1 VNHEFITFKTVH
13 NQNELNPQGGFMS
26 QKLRKIM
33 VEKVVTIEPKAS
45 ALQAAEL
52 MNMHEI
58 GCIVVVDHEKP
69 VGILTERDMLKR
81 VICKSKSSKT
91 VKVIDLMSKPLVSGS
106 PDMRAGDAAKIMFER
121 NIKKLP
127 VVENGQ
133 LLGLVTLTDLL
144 RSPGVVEF
152 LNTIS
157 LDGTSNRIRKA
168 AGLYYDP
175 MKQHRRTCPLS
186 MKEGT
191 VMGCTNVKCMWWADD
206 ECAVTKLARQNP
218 MEDMINANIAEESV
232 CEDAS
237 NL

>member
-1 VNHEFITFKTVH
+1 
-13 NQNELNPQGGFMS
+13 MS
-26 QKLRKIM
+26 QKLRRIM
-33 VEKVVTIEPKAS
+33 VVKVVTIEPKAS

-52 MNMHEI
+52 MNMHDI

-81 VICKSKSSKT
+81 VICKSKSSNT
-91 VKVIDLMSKPLVSGS
+91 ARIVDLMSKPLISGS
-106 PDMRAGDAAKIMFER
+106 PDMRAGDAAKLMFER

-127 VVENGQ
+127 VVENGK

-144 RSPGVVEF
+144 RSPGVAEF

-157 LDGTSNRIRKA
+157 LDGISNRIRKA

-175 MKQHRRTCPLS
+175 MKQHRRTCPLT

-206 ECAVTKLARQNP
+206 ECAVTKLARKSS
-218 MEDMINANIAEESV
+218 A
-232 CEDAS
+232 EDATNENVVEETAYEDIS
-237 NL
+237 TLQLK